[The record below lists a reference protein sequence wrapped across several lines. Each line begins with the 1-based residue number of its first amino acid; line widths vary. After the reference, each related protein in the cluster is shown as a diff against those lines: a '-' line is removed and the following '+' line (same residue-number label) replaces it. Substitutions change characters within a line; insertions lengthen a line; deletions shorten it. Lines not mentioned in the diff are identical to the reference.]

1 MNLHFKPKSILN
13 KMKTMFSLTMSKNER
28 ITSTLQSNKMA
39 RKFSSFVFWV
49 VFLLLATCVDF
60 LCLPLP
66 SGQNES
72 NQ

>member
-39 RKFSSFVFWV
+39 RKFSSFVFLGC
-49 VFLLLATCVDF
+49 VFVIGNLCRLPLLAITIW
-60 LCLPLP
+60 
-66 SGQNES
+66 SK
-72 NQ
+72 